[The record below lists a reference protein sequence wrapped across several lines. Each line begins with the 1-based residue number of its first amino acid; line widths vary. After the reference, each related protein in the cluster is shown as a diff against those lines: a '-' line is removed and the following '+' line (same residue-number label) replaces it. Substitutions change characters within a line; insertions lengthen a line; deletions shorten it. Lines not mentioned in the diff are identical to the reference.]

1 MKVVSL
7 ADSGDRGICQKSEL
21 ASNLVNTLAPTNWA
35 KVSTSGRI
43 CLSLETKDKEAQ
55 VNTLIYTVGD
65 KEDAILQ
72 SFSLSVADKK
82 YDTVKV

>member
-1 MKVVSL
+1 M
-7 ADSGDRGICQKSEL
+7 
-21 ASNLVNTLAPTNWA
+21 
-35 KVSTSGRI
+35 
-43 CLSLETKDKEAQ
+43 ETKDKEAQ

-82 YDTVKV
+82 KYDTVKV